1 MILTERLFSKF
12 FCGALILLFGS
23 IAHGQQTDTTIEDLN
38 LKGIE
43 ETIYNEVTE
52 MVISLG
58 VGMLNLA
65 SDFSPSFYSRHFTP
79 TWRRITNSP
88 VDSQTLYLFDKRFV
102 LSLNLTQFALFSPNY
117 QIKFKFLKESLY
129 IPELMI
135 VFSHAFFGGL
145 H

>member
-43 ETIYNEVTE
+43 KTIYNEVTE
-52 MVISLG
+52 SVISLG

-88 VDSQTLYLFDKRFV
+88 VDSETLYLFDKRFV

-117 QIKFKFLKESLY
+117 QIKFKFLKRVALY
-129 IPELMI
+129 SRVDDCVLPC
-135 VFSHAFFGGL
+135 VFGGL